1 MSLTIRGSCAAVHA
15 GKDAALSRKQEAMWG
30 HSSRLCSGHRRCLSR
45 WRSPTSASP
54 SRALQALC
62 SGVRAIIFGTF
73 YPETDI
79 ILHKRASFI
88 PLPSPAGSVAARVC
102 LCKMS
107 NCDAHTKHDVVGAA
121 PVTLITGHFPA
132 RCCGSRHISSDCGYP
147 ALETAKL
154 ACNSQLQLAKMGAY
168 IQ

>member
-1 MSLTIRGSCAAVHA
+1 MQRALELPEQVAVP
-15 GKDAALSRKQEAMWG
+15 DL
-30 HSSRLCSGHRRCLSR
+30 CLSLLG
-45 WRSPTSASP
+45 PAGIVVT
-54 SRALQALC
+54 
-62 SGVRAIIFGTF
+62 VRAVLSW
-73 YPETDI
+73 YSLPRDI
-79 ILHKRASFI
+79 HYTSLACLLH
-88 PLPSPAGSVAARVC
+88 PTSVAARVC

-121 PVTLITGHFPA
+121 AVTLITGHFPA